1 MAVNV
6 TVGNRTG
13 IGQVT
18 VTQPVRSTVVA
29 QNFKPKP
36 NVALVELT
44 DVTIESLQDGEVITY
59 NSDDG
64 KFVIAPI
71 NQAQINLRN
80 IVGGS
85 F

>member
-1 MAVNV
+1 MSIVKITQPGTIGKV
-6 TVGNRTG
+6 SVSSPNRTF
-13 IGQVT
+13 ISD
-18 VTQPVRSTVVA
+18 PKY
-29 QNFKPKP
+29 KPKP

>member
-1 MAVNV
+1 MA
-6 TVGNRTG
+6 TVKITQPGTIGKVAVSSPNRTF
-13 IGQVT
+13 ISD
-18 VTQPVRSTVVA
+18 PK
-29 QNFKPKP
+29 FKPKP

-59 NSDDG
+59 NSDEG
-64 KFVIAPI
+64 KFIIAPI

>member
-1 MAVNV
+1 MPIVKITQPGTIGKV
-6 TVGNRTG
+6 SVSSPNRTF
-13 IGQVT
+13 ISD
-18 VTQPVRSTVVA
+18 PKY
-29 QNFKPKP
+29 KPKP

>member
-1 MAVNV
+1 MA
-6 TVGNRTG
+6 TVKITQPGTIGKVSVSSPNRTF
-13 IGQVT
+13 ISD
-18 VTQPVRSTVVA
+18 PK
-29 QNFKPKP
+29 FKPKP

-59 NSDDG
+59 DSDEG
-64 KFVIAPI
+64 KFIIAPI